1 MKKSLEGFTHLR
13 MLAIMNRIS
22 GILFREPA
30 SQLQAFMTLKA
41 KLGSTFRKV
50 SPTVNIYFHADG
62 RSQYTTVRQTDGTLK
77 TGRHI
82 IWVGTIHNRNEVIRF
97 LSQSGIAGGT
107 DMCDAQ
113 LTLHLYN
120 LVEHDVST
128 HLIGY
133 YAFAVWDEATQSLFL
148 SRDAIGAE
156 RLYYFYKSNV
166 FCWGTEIRQVCC
178 LSGIKTDLN
187 EEWMAEA
194 LTWSWDGCLAHTKDS
209 PIKGVQS
216 VPPGHSLR
224 LNLGEPPKLTQ
235 WWEWGKD
242 SGKET
247 LKDDD
252 LIEKFRELLT
262 GSVKGCLDV
271 DSPVIA
277 DLSGGL
283 DSSSVV
289 SLACHLAEKG
299 DTSIHLKDV
308 ISFQDPSEP
317 RFDDT
322 EYQESVVKR
331 YGLNWHKFSF
341 DRSWYLQG
349 IRDQNTYFDYPNPM
363 LLWLNLA
370 REPVKYASERG
381 FAISLTGCGGDKI
394 LVALPLYIFDCV
406 RSGKFRTA
414 WREITTRSTL
424 NSRPLWKIISDNIL
438 LPIKHRH
445 HLWEPQIPQWLNNDF
460 LLQTNL
466 EARFKELHRDLQGF
480 PLSTQLNTIAIRY
493 SSDRPFTYGKYI
505 TEPLG
510 IHTYHP
516 FLDRRLINFAIQ
528 LPHHLKQP
536 PKQSKYI
543 LRQAME
549 GILPDTVRLRTGG
562 AAFSHFRRR
571 GLTNEADAFADMR
584 SNPIIAQRGFVNLK
598 RWEEALTRYK
608 LGSVD
613 DWNVLH
619 PTPYMDSP
627 LSVEVWLRTCLPL
640 FHEAYRK

>member
-1 MKKSLEGFTHLR
+1 
-13 MLAIMNRIS
+13 MN
-22 GILFREPA
+22 A
-30 SQLQAFMTLKA
+30 
-41 KLGSTFRKV
+41 
-50 SPTVNIYFHADG
+50 YFHADG
-62 RSQYTTVRQTDGTLK
+62 RSQHATVTRNNRGSKAELY
-77 TGRHI
+77 I
-82 IWVGTIHNRNEVIRF
+82 AWVGTIHNRNEVIRF

-107 DMCDAQ
+107 NMCDAQ

-120 LVEHDVST
+120 LVGKDVSI

-133 YAFAVWDEATQSLFL
+133 YAFAVWDEDTQSLFL

-178 LSGIKTDLN
+178 LGGIKPILN

-194 LTWSWDGCLAHTKDS
+194 LTWSWNGCLAHTKDS

-216 VPPGHSLR
+216 VPPGYSLR
-224 LNLGEPPKLTQ
+224 LNLGEPLQLSQ

-247 LKDDD
+247 QKDDD
-252 LIEKFRELLT
+252 LIEKFRDLLT
-262 GSVKGCLDV
+262 ASVKGCLDV
-271 DSPVIA
+271 DSRVIA

-299 DTSIHLKDV
+299 DTSVHLKDV

-322 EYQESVVKR
+322 KYQESVVKR
-331 YGLNWHKFSF
+331 YGLNWHNFSLEG
-341 DRSWYLQG
+341 SWYLQG
-349 IRDQNTYFDYPNPM
+349 IRDQDTYFDYPNPM
-363 LLWLNLA
+363 LLWLNMA
-370 REPVKYASERG
+370 RDPIKFASERG
-381 FAISLTGCGGDKI
+381 FAISLTGCGGDNI
-394 LVALPLYIFDCV
+394 LVDLPLYIYDYV
-406 RSGKFRTA
+406 RSGKFRKA
-414 WREITTRSTL
+414 WREVTTRSTL
-424 NSRPLWKIISDNIL
+424 DSRPLWKIISDNIL
-438 LPIKHRH
+438 LPIKHKH

-460 LLQTNL
+460 LLRTNL
-466 EARFKELHRDLQGF
+466 GSRFKDQHSDLQGF
-480 PLSTQLNTIAIRY
+480 PLSTQFNTIAIRY
-493 SSDRPFTYGKYI
+493 SSDRPFTYSKYI
-505 TEPLG
+505 TEPFG

-516 FLDRRLINFAIQ
+516 FMDRRLINFALQ
-528 LPHHLKQP
+528 LPHHLKQQ

-562 AAFSHFRRR
+562 STFSHFRRR
-571 GLTNEADAFADMR
+571 GLTKEADAFAEMKR
-584 SNPIIAQRGFVNLK
+584 NPIIAQMGFVVLK
-598 RWEEALTRYK
+598 QWEEALTRYK

-613 DWNVLH
+613 ECSMLY
-619 PTPYMDSP
+619 PSPFMDSP
-627 LSVEVWLRTCLPL
+627 LSVEVWLRTCLPQ
-640 FHEAYRK
+640 FHEAYG

>member
-1 MKKSLEGFTHLR
+1 
-13 MLAIMNRIS
+13 MNRIS
-22 GILFREPA
+22 GILFREST
-30 SQLQAFMTLKA
+30 SQLQAFTALKT
-41 KLGSTFRKV
+41 KLGSAFRKV
-50 SPTVNIYFHADG
+50 SPTLNAYFHADG
-62 RSQYTTVRQTDGTLK
+62 RSQHATVTQNDGGSK
-77 TGRHI
+77 AERHI
-82 IWVGTIHNRNEVIRF
+82 VWVGTIHNRDEIVRF
-97 LSQSGIAGGT
+97 LSQCGIFT
-107 DMCDAQ
+107 DTDTCDAQ
-113 LTLHLYN
+113 LALHLYN
-120 LVEHDVST
+120 LVGEDVST
-128 HLIGY
+128 YLIGY

-178 LSGIKTDLN
+178 LGGIKPILN

-194 LTWSWDGCLAHTKDS
+194 LTWSWNGCLAHTKDS

-216 VPPGHSLR
+216 VPPGYSLR
-224 LNLGEPPKLTQ
+224 LNLGEPLQLSQ

-247 LKDDD
+247 RKDDD
-252 LIEKFRELLT
+252 LIEKFRDLLT
-262 GSVKGCLDV
+262 ASVKGCLDV
-271 DSPVIA
+271 DSRVIA

-289 SLACHLAEKG
+289 SLACHLVEKG
-299 DTSIHLKDV
+299 ETSVHLRDV

-331 YGLNWHKFSF
+331 YGLNWHNFSLEG
-341 DRSWYLQG
+341 SWYLHG
-349 IRDQNTYFDYPNPM
+349 IRDQDTYFDYPNPL
-363 LLWLNLA
+363 LLWLNMA
-370 REPVKYASERG
+370 RDPVKFASERG
-381 FAISLTGCGGDKI
+381 FAISLTGCGGDNI
-394 LVALPLYIFDCV
+394 LVDLPLYIYDYV
-406 RSGKFRTA
+406 RSGKFMRA
-414 WREITTRSTL
+414 WREVTTRSTL

-460 LLQTNL
+460 LLRTNL
-466 EARFKELHRDLQGF
+466 EARFKDQHLDLQGF
-480 PLSTQLNTIAIRY
+480 PLSTQFNTIAIRY
-493 SSDRPFTYGKYI
+493 SLDRPFTYGKYI

-516 FLDRRLINFAIQ
+516 FMDRRLINFALQ
-528 LPHHLKQP
+528 LPHHLKQQ

-549 GILPDTVRLRTGG
+549 GILPDTVRLRIGG
-562 AAFSHFRRR
+562 SIFSHFRRR
-571 GLTNEADAFADMR
+571 GLTKEADAFAEMR
-584 SNPIIAQRGFVNLK
+584 RNPIIAQMGFVALK
-598 RWEEALTRYK
+598 QWEETLTRYE

-613 DWNVLH
+613 DSSMLY
-619 PTPYMDSP
+619 PSPFMDSP
-627 LSVEVWLRTCLPL
+627 LSVEVWLRTCLPQ
-640 FHEAYRK
+640 FHEAYRE